1 MADDANIWDWRKNLP
16 PLPTIFPL
24 LGQQLPPSVTPM
36 VEAGIPATPGTSSV
50 TPVLPDV
57 MKNRPPVVTGPGY
70 APAVTAPGTA
80 GTALSPGLL
89 GFGSPTAVGDPEKTW
104 KERALAALQ
113 NKDFMG
119 GLAAL
124 AKGAGGKGAPTPH
137 PMQMS
142 GMSMGHGLP
151 DLKGAG
157 GQLMAKALADM
168 AAVDLT
174 KPIQRKSASGA
185 QARYDILGRRQTQDL
200 SELFKNLV

>member
-1 MADDANIWDWRKNLP
+1 MADDANPWDWRKNLP
-16 PLPTIFPL
+16 PNATAMSVLGLLPGMQP
-24 LGQQLPPSVTPM
+24 VTEVGVPGSTPNM
-36 VEAGIPATPGTSSV
+36 VRPYTAN
-50 TPVLPDV
+50 PVNPD
-57 MKNRPPVVTGPGY
+57 TGPGY
-70 APAVTAPGTA
+70 APAVTAPATRGTA
-80 GTALSPGLL
+80 MDPPLL
-89 GFGSPTAVGDPEKTW
+89 GFGSPTAVAGKPETEAEAKARIL
-104 KERALAALQ
+104 KSYLE

-119 GLAAL
+119 GLAAI